1 MDVKHTSSL
10 VRYKTLPLWTE
21 ATLPKTFQTKHNT
34 KPGTWGK
41 ITVEFGQLQYDALN
55 EAGEVIASETIT
67 PAHRDFFIAPEA
79 WHRVKPV
86 GELRCFVEFYCRPQ
100 DYFPKKYQFAAPH
113 RDVKKLMEEQLAE
126 QSNLNILDL
135 GCGKGRNAVYL
146 YSLNH
151 RVTALDKNVS
161 AIESLQ
167 KIIQLEK
174 AADRFQAYDYD
185 IESATLREHCENDCE
200 NGQPYDLIISTVVF
214 QFLREETIAAVI
226 DDMQAHTKGGGYHF
240 IIAPVSSP
248 ISPCLIDFPST
259 FAPQELSNYYNDWQV
274 LSYQEQ
280 LGTFHRKD
288 SSDQPIQAVFATLL
302 ARKR

>member
-1 MDVKHTSSL
+1 MDIEKTTSL
-10 VRYKTLPLWTE
+10 VKYKTLPPWTE
-21 ATLPKTFQTKHNT
+21 STLPKTFQTKHNT

-41 ITVEFGQLQYDALN
+41 ITVEFGQLLYDALDQ
-55 EAGEVIASETIT
+55 AGEVIASEIIT
-67 PAHRDFFIAPEA
+67 PAHRDFFVAPEA
-79 WHRVKPV
+79 WHRVKPL

-100 DYFPKKYQFAAPH
+100 DYFSKKYQFSPPH
-113 RDVKKLMEEQLAE
+113 RDIKQLMEGPLAE

-161 AIESLQ
+161 AIEFLQ
-167 KIIQLEK
+167 EIIQHEK
-174 AADRFQAYDYD
+174 AAERFQAHDYN
-185 IESATLREHCENDCE
+185 IESARLREYC
-200 NGQPYDLIISTVVF
+200 GQGEAYDLIISTVVF
-214 QFLREETIAAVI
+214 QFLRKEAIPTVIA
-226 DDMQAHTKGGGYHF
+226 DMQAHTKGGGYHF

-248 ISPCLIDFPST
+248 TTPCPIDFPST
-259 FAPQELSNYYNDWQV
+259 FAPQELSNYYNDCQI

-280 LGTFHRKD
+280 SGTFHRKD
-288 SSDQPIQAVFATLL
+288 SNGQPIQAVFATLL